1 MLHIEVAYAL
11 PGRQVVLSL
20 EVAPGTTVH
29 EAVLRSGIERRF
41 PGLDMAAS
49 PVGIFGRRVKRD
61 AIVKDGDRIEIYRP
75 LAADPKA
82 ARRKRALREN

>member
-1 MLHIEVAYAL
+1 MLRIEVTYAL
-11 PGRQVVLSL
+11 PKRQVVLSL

-29 EAVLRSGIERRF
+29 EAVLRSRIDRCF

-75 LAADPKA
+75 LAADPKS
-82 ARRKRALREN
+82 ARRKRARKES